1 MCMLGKQRKGER
13 EGRFVDKHTNP
24 GSGDLSC
31 NFNEMVL
38 TVLCENTPFINRY

>member
-1 MCMLGKQRKGER
+1 MHVRGKKER
-13 EGRFVDKHTNP
+13 ERERLVDEHMNP

-38 TVLCENTPFINRY
+38 TVLCENTPFMNLY